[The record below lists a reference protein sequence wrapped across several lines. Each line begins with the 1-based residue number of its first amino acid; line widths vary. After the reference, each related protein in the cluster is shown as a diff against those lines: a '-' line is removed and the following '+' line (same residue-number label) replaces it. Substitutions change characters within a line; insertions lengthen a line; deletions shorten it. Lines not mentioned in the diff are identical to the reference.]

1 MNIHAALDAY
11 LQQLAAD
18 GRSAHTIRQ
27 RARHVRLL
35 AAVVGAD
42 RAIGSVDHAEVAKF
56 LASPTAQ
63 RRADGGIRKATSA
76 NALRSSI
83 KTFLTYAH
91 DAGLAA
97 QNAGRLIK
105 PARCGQ
111 PLPKTLT
118 ADEQTRLLAAVA
130 AGRDPEARRDHALL
144 VVLLGAGLR
153 LGSALGLD
161 IADVDFARATIRL
174 RHAKGD
180 RDELLPIAAKVCA
193 ALETVVGNQ
202 KDGPVFR
209 ARNGARLGIRQ
220 AHRRIADWARAAGIE
235 RAVSPH
241 AMRHSFATAV
251 YERTKDLNVTAR
263 ALCHR
268 SLDSTKIYARVSDE
282 RLRAA
287 VDA

>member
-153 LGSALGLD
+153 IGSALGLD

-180 RDELLPIAAKVCA
+180 RDEILPIAAMVRG
-193 ALETVVGNQ
+193 ALEAAVGDQ
-202 KDGPVFR
+202 KDGAVFR